1 MKFRKWIFLL
11 ALTCGLSISSF
22 AQVYFPEDMVKVSA
36 QILDDLT
43 ALPIPYVNVIN
54 QRVRG
59 GTMTDKLGKFTLQ
72 ADPTDT
78 LTFKSIGYID
88 KKVAVSEM
96 MKENA
101 VVTMAPVRYQLNG
114 VEITG
119 EGPKVNM
126 TGVPA
131 AKMSNIPA
139 ELRSDFTKKP
149 TVLTA
154 IVHPISYLNY
164 KFNKEEKEKRNALV
178 AIRTEREWQLF
189 SLVYNKEIAER
200 ITGLKGDNL
209 DNFMVYFNAYC
220 NLRFSATTYE
230 VEKRVKELYKE
241 YNAREMELKTDEPA
255 K

>member
-1 MKFRKWIFLL
+1 MIFKKWFFLL
-11 ALTCGLSISSF
+11 LLTCGLSYSSF
-22 AQVYFPEDMVKVSA
+22 AQVYFPEDMIKVSA

-43 ALPIPYVNVIN
+43 AMPIPYVNVIN

-59 GTMTDKLGKFTLQ
+59 GTMTDKEGKFSLQ
-72 ADPTDT
+72 ADPSDT

-88 KKVAVSEM
+88 KRMAVSEM
-96 MKENA
+96 TRENA

-119 EGPKVNM
+119 EGPKVNL

-131 AKMSNIPA
+131 AKMSSIPA

-154 IVHPISYLNY
+154 IVHPLSYMNY
-164 KFNKEEKEKRNALV
+164 KLNKGEKEKRNTLK
-178 AIRTEREWQLF
+178 AIRSDREWQLF

-200 ITGLKGDNL
+200 LTGLKGDEL
-209 DNFMVYFNAYC
+209 DNFMVYFNAFS

-230 VEKRVKELYKE
+230 VEKRLKEIFKE
-241 YNAREMELKTDEPA
+241 YNAREKELKTDVPVR
-255 K
+255 